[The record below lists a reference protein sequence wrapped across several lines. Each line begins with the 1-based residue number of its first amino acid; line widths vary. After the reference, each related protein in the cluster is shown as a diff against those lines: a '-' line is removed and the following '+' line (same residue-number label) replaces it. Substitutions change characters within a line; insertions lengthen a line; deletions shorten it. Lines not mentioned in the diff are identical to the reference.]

1 MVPDAVVGHSQGE
14 IAAAVVAGGLSL
26 QDGARIVALRSQ
38 ALLPLVGHG
47 GMLFIA
53 ASVEKVSEQL
63 RPWADRVSV
72 AAVNGPSSVTV
83 SGDQAALHEIS
94 ERLADAGVM
103 SWPLPGVEFAGHSP
117 QVERLQAELQAAFA
131 EVVPQSSQVAF
142 YSTVA
147 GERVDT
153 TLLDAKY
160 WYRNLREPVA
170 FSSAVTALLRAE
182 HTVFVEISVDPVLS
196 LWLQQAVESAGVAG
210 CVTGTLR
217 EADGG
222 LERFLASLGTLH
234 AHGVRIDWDAVLAG
248 TGARRV
254 ELPTYAFQG
263 SRYWLAAP
271 AADSAEAGP
280 AGVDPA
286 DAGFWT
292 AVEQGDHA
300 TVASTLRMADEEAQ
314 ASLRAVLPALSSWH
328 RERRDRSIVDNWRY
342 RVTWKPLTTGGDT
355 PVLAGTWWL
364 LVPAAAA
371 ADPAVTA
378 CAGVL
383 HGHGATVV
391 TVPIGD
397 DDRAAVAEDL
407 RSRLTEGAP
416 DGVLA
421 LLALAYDTS
430 DEEPAVPAGLALTTT
445 LVQALGDA
453 GVTAPLWAATAGAV
467 RVGRADTVTAAHQA
481 MIWGLGAVAG
491 MEYPQRWAGLID
503 LPGQWDE
510 RVLGRLARVLAGLD
524 GEDQLAI
531 RGSGVFARRLVR
543 AAPAEPGSDTEWATS
558 GTALITGGT
567 GALGAHVARW
577 LARAGARR
585 IVLASRKGPAAPGV
599 DALVTSLTEVGVEA
613 VAVACDVADRDALAA
628 LLASIPADR
637 PLRTVVHAAGV
648 LDDGV
653 LDSLTPQRTAAVLRP
668 KVQAAVHLDALTRDL
683 ELDAFVLFSSLA
695 ATLPGTGQGSYAAAN
710 AFLDA
715 LAERRQARALPATSV
730 AWGLWSGNSAAAS
743 EADRLVRA
751 GLEPMEPELAL
762 AALGAALAR
771 REARLIVSG
780 FHWERFTRVSVTLRP
795 NTTLRDLPEAVP
807 FLGEGTGAGGA
818 RDGDSF
824 VARLARL
831 SPAEREEELLAV
843 VRVQVAETLGH
854 ADPAA
859 LEAGRV
865 FRDLGF
871 DSLTAV
877 DLRNRLAAAT
887 GLRLSVTLVF
897 DHPTMTVLVRHLA
910 ELVEAEAGLQPAS
923 VAPAAP
929 AAPVAQP
936 ADDPIAIVAMSCRF
950 PGDVESPEDLWKL
963 VVDGTDAITPFPS
976 TRGWDLEE
984 LYSADPAQ
992 AGTSYTRHG
1001 GFLHRAD
1008 EFDPAFFG
1016 ISPREALAIDPQQRL
1031 LLEITW
1037 EAFERA
1043 GIDPLTLKGSQAGV
1057 FVGSSYH
1064 DYGARAQ
1071 QPPKE
1076 IEGYLGLGSAGS
1088 VVSGRIAYTL
1098 GLEGPAVTVDTACS
1112 SSLVAIHLAAQ
1123 ALRGGE
1129 CPIAVAGGVAVM
1141 ATPASFVEFS
1151 RQGGLAAD
1159 GRCKPFAAAAD
1170 GTAWSEGAGV
1180 VVLERLSDARRHGHP
1195 VLALVIGS
1203 AINQDGAS
1211 NGLTAPNGPS
1221 QQRVITQALANAGVS
1236 AADIDAVESHGTGTR
1251 LGDPIEAQALL
1262 ATYGQRRPADQPLLI
1277 GSLKSN
1283 IGHPQA
1289 AAGMAGVI
1297 KMVQAMQHG
1306 LLPRTL
1312 HVDRPTPLVDWSSGA
1327 VSLLTENTS
1336 WPETGRPRR
1345 CAVSSFGVSGTNAHT
1360 VLEHVPAGD
1369 APLLDAPAD
1378 HAPFVDAPAAQAPD
1392 VDARTGRAVPWL
1404 VSARSAPALRAQAER
1419 LLAYVQARPAL
1430 SIPDVGRALAT
1441 SRSAFGHRGAVVGD
1455 SRDALLAGLRA
1466 LASDATAPGVVRG
1479 TSGEG
1484 KTAFLFSGQGSQR
1497 LGMGAELRRAY
1508 PVFADAFDA
1517 VCAELDA
1524 ALDRPL
1530 QEVMFAPAGSAE
1542 AALLDTTAYTQPAL
1556 FALEVALFR
1565 LLEYWNI
1572 IPAMLLGHSIGEL
1585 AAAHVAGVLSLPDA
1599 ARLVAARGRLMQ
1611 ALPEGGTMVALTA
1624 SLDQVE
1630 PLLGGLSDR
1639 VSVAAING
1647 PASTVISGDEEV
1659 VLDVAAR
1666 WQSLGGKARRLTVS
1680 HAFHSPHMDGM
1691 LDEFRR
1697 VAETMDF
1704 QPPQIPVVS
1713 NLTGRVASA
1722 DEICGADYWVAH
1734 VREAVRFHDGIC
1746 RLAEEGV
1753 TRFLELGPDQ
1763 SLTAMGRDCLA
1774 DRGVDP
1780 EALVSVLR
1788 RDRAE
1793 TWSVTAALAHVHT
1806 RGMPVDW
1813 ARFFTGP
1820 RDRHVD
1826 LPTYAFQRE
1835 RYWLEATTATGDVA
1849 SAGLRAA
1856 QHPLLGAAV
1865 QLADSDGFLFTT
1877 RLSTR
1882 SHPWLADHSILGS
1895 ALFPATALL
1904 ELAMRAGDEAGCDE
1918 VEELL
1923 LEAPLVIGPQEAV
1936 MLQVSV
1942 GAAGDGASRT
1952 IAVHSRPEHAPSGQ
1966 PWTRHVSGLLTVA
1979 GRDVV
1984 PDLAEW
1990 PPAGAEP
1997 IETDGLYERFEL
2009 GGFAYG
2015 PAFQGL
2021 RAAWR
2026 LGDDVYVEAA
2036 LPQGQQPDAARY
2048 GLHPALLDSAL
2059 HGLTFGV
2066 LQGSAQSWL
2075 PFAWNGVRLYA
2086 SGASSLRLRLRPV
2099 GREAVEVL
2107 AADAAGVP
2115 VASVRSLVLRPVTAD
2130 QVRATRPAG
2139 QHDELFRVEWP
2150 VLPLRATPA
2159 AAFADWVVLG
2169 DEEPRWA
2176 AAGVT
2181 RAVGDLAAL
2190 TAGDA
2195 DLPRVVVAPIPVE
2208 AAPGRDEASAVRTA
2222 TEYALALLRD
2232 WLAQERF
2239 RGATLLLVTRGGAA
2253 VSPDA
2258 DVTDLAHAAVWGL
2271 VRTAQTENPGQ
2282 FVIVDLDGDPASL
2295 ASLPAAVGSGEPQL
2309 VLRAGVAHQA
2319 RLARVARIDTPASP
2333 DWGREGTVLI
2343 TGGTGAIARH
2353 IARHLVSQ
2361 HGVRR
2366 LLLTSRRG
2374 PDADGCAE
2382 LCAELGELGA
2392 HAEVMACDVADR
2404 DQLATLIAG
2413 LPAAYPLTAV
2423 VHAAGVLSDGVLD
2436 ALTPQRMRE
2445 VLRPKV
2451 DAALHLHELTRG
2463 MDLSAFVMFSS
2474 IAGVFGGMGQG
2485 NYAAANAFLDALAQ
2499 RRRAAGLPAVSL
2511 DWGLWATEG
2520 GMSGGLDEADLRRI
2534 ARGGILAF
2542 TPEEGVRLFDVA
2554 VAAGEPAVLPLR
2566 LDLDAMASAGHP
2578 SLLRGL
2584 VRTPVRRAVG
2594 TTAAPDAAA
2603 SLIRRLR
2610 GQSEVQRER
2619 LLLELVRQQAA
2630 TSLGFAD
2637 PAAVDGDRGLME
2649 LGFDSLTAVELR
2661 NRLNAGTGLRLP
2673 ATLLFDYPTSAAIA
2687 RHLAAELVP
2696 DDAEPEPAGV
2706 AAIDLLESALDGGQ
2720 AGPEVLNR
2728 LQILLA
2734 KLRAGSGSAD
2744 VLVEERMDEAS
2755 DDELFD
2761 FIDNELGMS

>member
-1 MVPDAVVGHSQGE
+1 MGHSQGE

-26 QDGARIVALRSQ
+26 EDGAKVVALRSK

-47 GMLFIA
+47 GMLFVA
-53 ASVEKVSEQL
+53 TSPEKVTEHL

-72 AAVNGPSSVTV
+72 AAVNGPGSVTV
-83 SGDQAALHEIS
+83 SGDPAALREIS
-94 ERLADAGVM
+94 ERLADVGVM

-117 QVERLQAELQAAFA
+117 QIERLQAELQAAFA
-131 EVVPQSSQVAF
+131 EIVPRSSDVAF
-142 YSTVA
+142 YSTVT
-147 GERVDT
+147 GERMDT
-153 TLLDAKY
+153 TSLDAKY
-160 WYRNLREPVA
+160 WYRNLREPVV

-182 HTVFVEISVDPVLS
+182 HTAFVEISVDPVLS
-196 LWLQQAVESAGVAG
+196 VWLQQAVESAGVAG

-248 TGARRV
+248 TGARRA
-254 ELPTYAFQG
+254 ELPTYAFQR

-271 AADSAEAGP
+271 DSAEAGP

-300 TVASTLRMADEEAQ
+300 TVASTLRMADEEAR

-328 RERRDRSIVDNWRY
+328 RERRDRSTVDNWRY
-342 RVTWKPLTTGGDT
+342 RVTWKPLTTGGNT
-355 PVLAGTWWL
+355 PVLPGTWWL
-364 LVPAAAA
+364 LVPAVAA

-378 CAGVL
+378 CVGAL
-383 HGHGATVV
+383 RGHGATVV

-407 RSRLTEGAP
+407 SGRLTEGAP

-421 LLALAYDTS
+421 LLALAHDTP
-430 DEEPAVPAGLALTTT
+430 DEDPAVPPGLALTTI

-467 RVGRADTVTAAHQA
+467 RVGRADTVIAHQS

-503 LPGQWDE
+503 LPGQWDD
-510 RVLGRLARVLAGLD
+510 RALGRLVRVLAGLD

-543 AAPAEPGSDTEWATS
+543 AAPAEPGPDTGWATS

-585 IVLASRKGPAAPGV
+585 IVLASRQGSAAPGAG
-599 DALVTSLTEVGVEA
+599 ALVASLAETGVEA

-653 LDSLTPQRTAAVLRP
+653 LDSLTPQRAAAVLRP

-743 EADRLVRA
+743 ESDRLVRA

-762 AALGAALAR
+762 AALGAALAG

-795 NTTLRDLPEAVP
+795 NTVLRDLPEAVP
-807 FLGEGTGAGGA
+807 FLSEGTGAGGA

-831 SPAEREEELLAV
+831 SPAEREEELIAV

-859 LEAGRV
+859 IEAGRV

-887 GLRLSVTLVF
+887 GLRLSVTLAF

-910 ELVEAEAGLQPAS
+910 ELVEAEAGLQPAPA
-923 VAPAAP
+923 APAAP
-929 AAPVAQP
+929 AAPVVQP
-936 ADDPIAIVAMSCRF
+936 AGDPIAIVAMSCRF

-963 VVDGTDAITPFPS
+963 VADGTDAITPFPS
-976 TRGWDLEE
+976 TRGWNLEE
-984 LYSADPAQ
+984 LYSADAGQ
-992 AGTSYTRHG
+992 SGTSYTRHG

-1043 GIDPLTLKGSQAGV
+1043 GVDPLTLKGSRAGV
-1057 FVGSSYH
+1057 FIGSSYH
-1064 DYGARAQ
+1064 DYGSRAQ

-1088 VVSGRIAYTL
+1088 VASGRIAYTL

-1129 CPIAVAGGVAVM
+1129 CTIAVAGGVAVM
-1141 ATPASFVEFS
+1141 ATPGSFVEFS
-1151 RQGGLAAD
+1151 RQRGLAED

-1170 GTAWSEGAGV
+1170 GTAWAEGAGV
-1180 VVLERLSDARRHGHP
+1180 VVLERLSDARRNGHP
-1195 VLALVIGS
+1195 VLALVLGS

-1236 AADIDAVESHGTGTR
+1236 AADIDAVEAHGTGTR

-1262 ATYGQRRPADQPLLI
+1262 ATYGQSRPADQPLLL

-1283 IGHPQA
+1283 IGHSQA
-1289 AAGMAGVI
+1289 AAGIAGVI
-1297 KMVQAMQHG
+1297 KMVQAMRHG

-1327 VSLLTENTS
+1327 VSLLTEHTS

-1360 VLEHVPAGD
+1360 VLEHVPADD
-1369 APLLDAPAD
+1369 APVVDAPAD
-1378 HAPFVDAPAAQAPD
+1378 NAPD
-1392 VDARTGRAVPWL
+1392 VESRTGRVVPWL
-1404 VSARSAPALRAQAER
+1404 VSARSATALRAQAER
-1419 LLAYVQARPAL
+1419 LLAYAQARPAL
-1430 SIPDVGRALAT
+1430 SISDVGRALAT
-1441 SRSAFGHRGAVVGD
+1441 SRTAFGHRGAVAGD
-1455 SRDALLAGLRA
+1455 SRDALLAGLCA

-1479 TSGEG
+1479 TSGAG
-1484 KTAFLFSGQGSQR
+1484 RTAFLFSGQGSQR
-1497 LGMGAELRRAY
+1497 LGMGAELRRTH

-1530 QEVMFAPAGSAE
+1530 QEVMFAPAGSPE

-1556 FALEVALFR
+1556 FALQVALFR
-1565 LLEYWNI
+1565 LVEHWDVT
-1572 IPAMLLGHSIGEL
+1572 PAMLLGHSVGEL

-1611 ALPEGGTMVALTA
+1611 ALPAGGTMVALTA
-1624 SLDQVE
+1624 PVDQVE
-1630 PLLGGLSDR
+1630 PLLDGLSDR

-1647 PASTVISGDEEV
+1647 PASTVISGDEEA

-1704 QPPQIPVVS
+1704 RPPRIPVVS

-1746 RLAEEGV
+1746 RLAEAGV
-1753 TRFLELGPDQ
+1753 TDFLELGPDQ

-1774 DRGVDP
+1774 DQGVDP

-1788 RDRAE
+1788 KDRAE
-1793 TWSVTAALAHVHT
+1793 TWSVTAALAHLYT
-1806 RGMPVDW
+1806 RGVPVDW
-1813 ARFFTGP
+1813 SRFFTGP
-1820 RDRHVD
+1820 WDRHVD

-1835 RYWLEATTATGDVA
+1835 RYWLEANAVTGDVA

-1923 LEAPLVIGPQEAV
+1923 LEAPLAIGPQEAV

-1952 IAVHSRPEHAPSGQ
+1952 IAVHSRPENAPSGQ
-1966 PWTRHVSGLLTVA
+1966 PWTRHVSGLLAVA

-1984 PDLAEW
+1984 ADLTEW

-2036 LPQGQQPDAARY
+2036 LPQGQQSDAARY

-2066 LQGSAQSWL
+2066 LQGSVQSWL

-2099 GREAVEVL
+2099 GRDAVEVL

-2115 VASVRSLVLRPVTAD
+2115 VASVRSLVLRPVTTD
-2130 QVRATRPAG
+2130 QVRTARPTG
-2139 QHDELFRVEWP
+2139 QHDELFRLEWP
-2150 VLPLRATPA
+2150 VLPLREASPA
-2159 AAFADWVVLG
+2159 ASADWVVLAG
-2169 DEEPRWA
+2169 DDSQWA
-2176 AAGVT
+2176 AAGVSRT
-2181 RAVGDLAAL
+2181 VGDLAAL

-2195 DLPRVVVAPIPVE
+2195 DLPRVVVAPIPVD

-2222 TEYALALLRD
+2222 TEYALELLRG

-2239 RGATLLLVTRGGAA
+2239 RGATLLLVTRGGVA
-2253 VSPDA
+2253 VGPDA
-2258 DVTDLAHAAVWGL
+2258 DVADLAHAAVWGL

-2282 FVIVDLDGDPASL
+2282 FVIVDLDGDPASM
-2295 ASLPAAVGSGEPQL
+2295 ASLPAAVSSGEPQL
-2309 VLRAGVAHQA
+2309 ALRAGVAHQA
-2319 RLARVARIDTPASP
+2319 RLARVPRTDPPASP

-2343 TGGTGAIARH
+2343 TGGTGAIGRH
-2353 IARHLVSQ
+2353 IARHLVSH

-2374 PDADGCAE
+2374 PDAAGSAE

-2392 HAEVMACDVADR
+2392 HAEVVACDAADR
-2404 DQLATLIAG
+2404 DRLATLIAG
-2413 LPAAYPLTAV
+2413 LPEAYPLTAV

-2520 GMSGGLDEADLRRI
+2520 GMSGGLGEADLRRI
-2534 ARGGILAF
+2534 ARGGIVAF
-2542 TPEEGVRLFDVA
+2542 TPEEGVRLFDTA

-2566 LDLDAMASAGHP
+2566 LDLDAMATAGHP
-2578 SLLRGL
+2578 LLLRGL

-2594 TTAAPDAAA
+2594 TAAGPDAAA

-2630 TSLGFAD
+2630 TVLGFAD

-2696 DDAEPEPAGV
+2696 DDTEPETAGL
-2706 AAIDLLESALDGGQ
+2706 AAINLLENALDGGQ
-2720 AGPEVLNR
+2720 AGPEVVNR
-2728 LQILLA
+2728 LQILLG

-2744 VLVEERMDEAS
+2744 VLVEERMDEAT